1 MTTASIAL
9 PPLRLTRLETFWAS
23 LVLPSFAGASFAEG
37 EAGFTIGP
45 TEVDYLEGLRRFMAK
60 ASDKACLGIRF
71 AFLLAITTPMWLGG
85 RMKGFAS
92 LTPTE
97 RSELLDRMSRHRIFF
112 VRELCLLLKLIA
124 CLAIFRTPGTRE
136 RTDYDGPEPARRA
149 AGMRRSLP
157 VLSRS
162 IPHESGAFPTGEQS
176 PTQKDS
182 EPPAA
187 SARMTAGGAR

>member
-9 PPLRLTRLETFWAS
+9 PELRLTRLETFWAG
-23 LVLPSFAGASFAEG
+23 LVLPSFAGASFAQG
-37 EAGFTIGP
+37 EAGFTIAP
-45 TEVDYLEGLRRFMAK
+45 SEVDYVDGLRRFMAK

-71 AFLLAITTPMWLGG
+71 AFLLAVTTPFWLGG

-97 RSELLDRMSRHRIFF
+97 RSELLDQMSRHRIFF

-124 CLAIFRTPGTRE
+124 CMAIFRTPGTRE
-136 RTDYDGPEPARRA
+136 RTDYDGPQAVRRA

-162 IPHESGAFPTGEQS
+162 VPSESGDFPTHA
-176 PTQKDS
+176 DS
-182 EPPAA
+182 EPPMADARLA
-187 SARMTAGGAR
+187 SGGAR